1 MTKEELTTQAPQDVT
16 LQKCRA
22 SLIASGGAMVMF
34 ALWTVLRSI
43 VQIDQLN
50 NVANSAALKPLII
63 TVAVASL
70 IDLVLK
76 LYVGLSARVEG
87 LGRGGKRPYLILG
100 IIIAIFSLLWVIY
113 MLVELPAAISM
124 YGLLEPVVTLVVEAT
139 VLYAALDLVFSAR
152 KVRKLEEEM
161 GRRD

>member
-1 MTKEELTTQAPQDVT
+1 MTKEELTIQSPKDIS
-16 LQKCRA
+16 LQKCRS
-22 SLIASGGAMVMF
+22 SLIASGGAMVLF

-50 NVANSAALKPLII
+50 NIANSEALKPLIT
-63 TVAVASL
+63 TVLVMSL

-87 LGRGGKRPYLILG
+87 FGRKRTRPYLVLG
-100 IIIAIFSLLWVIY
+100 IIIAVLSLIWVIY
-113 MLVELPAAISM
+113 MLVELPAAISL
-124 YGLLEPVVTLVVEAT
+124 YGMLEPVVTLLVEAT

-161 GRRD
+161 GRV

>member
-1 MTKEELTTQAPQDVT
+1 MTKEELTIQSPKDIS
-16 LQKCRA
+16 LQKCRS
-22 SLIASGGAMVMF
+22 SLIASGGAMVLF

-50 NVANSAALKPLII
+50 NIANSEALKPLIT
-63 TVAVASL
+63 TVLVMSL

-87 LGRGGKRPYLILG
+87 FGRKRKRPYLVLG
-100 IIIAIFSLLWVIY
+100 IIIAVLSLIWVIY
-113 MLVELPAAISM
+113 MLVELPAAISL
-124 YGLLEPVVTLVVEAT
+124 YGLLEPVVTLLVEAT

-161 GRRD
+161 GRV

>member
-1 MTKEELTTQAPQDVT
+1 MTKEELTIQSPKDIS
-16 LQKCRA
+16 LQKCRS
-22 SLIASGGAMVMF
+22 SLIASGGAMVLF

-50 NVANSAALKPLII
+50 NIANSEALKPLIT
-63 TVAVASL
+63 TVLVMSL

-87 LGRGGKRPYLILG
+87 FGRKRKRPYLVLG
-100 IIIAIFSLLWVIY
+100 IIIAVLSLIWVIY
-113 MLVELPAAISM
+113 MLVELPAAISL
-124 YGLLEPVVTLVVEAT
+124 YGLLEPVVTLLVEAT

>member
-1 MTKEELTTQAPQDVT
+1 
-16 LQKCRA
+16 
-22 SLIASGGAMVMF
+22 MVLF

-50 NVANSAALKPLII
+50 NIANSEALKPLIT
-63 TVAVASL
+63 TVLVMSL

-87 LGRGGKRPYLILG
+87 FGRKRKRPYLVLG
-100 IIIAIFSLLWVIY
+100 IIIAVLSLIWVIY
-113 MLVELPAAISM
+113 MLVELPAAISL
-124 YGLLEPVVTLVVEAT
+124 YGLLEPVVTLLVEAT

-161 GRRD
+161 GRV

>member
-1 MTKEELTTQAPQDVT
+1 MTKEELTIQSPKDIS
-16 LQKCRA
+16 LQKCRS
-22 SLIASGGAMVMF
+22 SLIASGGAMVLF

-50 NVANSAALKPLII
+50 NIANSEALKPLIT
-63 TVAVASL
+63 TVLVVSL

-87 LGRGGKRPYLILG
+87 FGRKRKRPYLVLG
-100 IIIAIFSLLWVIY
+100 IIIAVLSLIWVIY
-113 MLVELPAAISM
+113 MLVELPAAISL
-124 YGLLEPVVTLVVEAT
+124 YGLLEPVVTLLVEAT

-161 GRRD
+161 GRV

>member
-1 MTKEELTTQAPQDVT
+1 MTKEELTIQSPKDIS
-16 LQKCRA
+16 LQKCRS
-22 SLIASGGAMVMF
+22 SLIASGGAMVLF

-50 NVANSAALKPLII
+50 NIANSEALKPLIT
-63 TVAVASL
+63 TVLVMSL

-87 LGRGGKRPYLILG
+87 FGRKRKRPYLVLG
-100 IIIAIFSLLWVIY
+100 IIIAVLSLIWVIY
-113 MLVELPAAISM
+113 MLVELPAAISL
-124 YGLLEPVVTLVVEAT
+124 YGMLEPVVTLLVEAT

-161 GRRD
+161 GRV